1 MKKRKTEDGYGHG
14 MRDLHSHGMMV
25 FASGAYRCVPLILLG
40 CLVASFKMGCRAF
53 TNIPSPSI
61 GFHSRKSSS
70 LLKLITESSR
80 SSSSMPYG
88 PPSNSTAEVSDPL
101 PNTSSSSTTP
111 EKPKE
116 TELHKRTLYKILGAS
131 PEDSR
136 DELKKRYVALAKL
149 SHPDA
154 VLNNSSNVDSS
165 HLDFTEIAAAWRILS
180 NPKQRKRYDRS
191 LQAEQFSQDVQ
202 VWAGNLSKQAA
213 PAAKMFG
220 NIALPF
226 LRKTTAATLA
236 SVQAAANDL
245 IRKEEKTESK
255 DLTEAFKSAME
266 AARRAGRYV
275 DSMELLEKSDLL
287 ESRALE
293 ESQQAVELEQKLLD
307 ITERRLTMALHTPG
321 SGLTSVEAMIIWDD
335 FNHTVGGRLS
345 AWDRALLKHTIEYE
359 IHELQQAEMTFV
371 ETQEADSE
379 AQKQYQ
385 LSVQA
390 RLKAHQELVD
400 AEQAEQ
406 EARRILAASEQ
417 RVLKSKL
424 DLEDVVRGLA
434 HAEANAKKID
444 YEMERRSLDLV
455 KQSEKVRNAL
465 RAKEKEVCSIKGLP
479 VDDFAVDQVS
489 AERLQELKELRREE
503 RLLAQNSARF
513 ESKAARLLSRASKL
527 KIRAEELDKLR
538 E

>member
-1 MKKRKTEDGYGHG
+1 
-14 MRDLHSHGMMV
+14 
-25 FASGAYRCVPLILLG
+25 
-40 CLVASFKMGCRAF
+40 
-53 TNIPSPSI
+53 
-61 GFHSRKSSS
+61 
-70 LLKLITESSR
+70 
-80 SSSSMPYG
+80 MPYG

>member
-1 MKKRKTEDGYGHG
+1 
-14 MRDLHSHGMMV
+14 
-25 FASGAYRCVPLILLG
+25 
-40 CLVASFKMGCRAF
+40 
-53 TNIPSPSI
+53 
-61 GFHSRKSSS
+61 
-70 LLKLITESSR
+70 
-80 SSSSMPYG
+80 
-88 PPSNSTAEVSDPL
+88 
-101 PNTSSSSTTP
+101 
-111 EKPKE
+111 
-116 TELHKRTLYKILGAS
+116 
-131 PEDSR
+131 
-136 DELKKRYVALAKL
+136 
-149 SHPDA
+149 
-154 VLNNSSNVDSS
+154 
-165 HLDFTEIAAAWRILS
+165 
-180 NPKQRKRYDRS
+180 
-191 LQAEQFSQDVQ
+191 
-202 VWAGNLSKQAA
+202 
-213 PAAKMFG
+213 MFG

-335 FNHTVGGRLS
+335 FNHTVGDRLS

-390 RLKAHQELVD
+390 RLKAQQELVD

-527 KIRAEELDKLR
+527 KIRADELDKMR